1 METPKFYN
9 KPNAH
14 VIFYYESSFG
24 SKVKHDYWI
33 SRAPALVGVIFMIH
47 PDGLH
52 VLIIKRSDIMDEP
65 NKYAAPSGYL
75 DWNETG
81 YEGITREIY
90 EETSFY
96 LPEYEK
102 FCVFDN
108 NKESFFTQTDY
119 KVDKKQNVSLYYIL
133 TYNFTKD
140 VDKFPKFIEN
150 YHCNETSEVKLMPMK
165 EFYNNQLDWAFH
177 HDERIKQALEYFN
190 KNYKEK

>member
-1 METPKFYN
+1 MDTPKFHN
-9 KPNAH
+9 RANPQ
-14 VIFYYESSFG
+14 I
-24 SKVKHDYWI
+24 WI
-33 SRAPALVGVIFMIH
+33 SRAPALVGVIFMLH
-47 PDGLH
+47 TDGVH
-52 VLIIKRSDIMDEP
+52 VLIIKRSNIMDEP

-190 KNYKEK
+190 KNYKKK